1 MKICGIDPGV
11 SGAIAILDME
21 KGYLSVIDMPTH
33 QIERNGKTKNEIS
46 AQLVARYLEDQK
58 PDHVWIEKVG
68 AMPGQGVSS
77 MFQFGRSVGTIEGII
92 AALRLPISYVTPQKW
107 QKASGMRAGK
117 DGSRQRAQELFPAFA
132 QHFTRMKD
140 NGRSDAALIAW
151 FGATQN
157 P

>member
-1 MKICGIDPGV
+1 MRICGIDPGA

-46 AQLVARYLEDQK
+46 AQLVARHLEELK
-58 PDHVWIEKVG
+58 PDHVWVEKVG

-107 QKASGMRAGK
+107 QKASGMRQGK

-132 QHFTRMKD
+132 QHFSRVKD
-140 NGRSDAALIAW
+140 NGRSDASLIAW
-151 FGATQN
+151 YGATQD

>member
-1 MKICGIDPGV
+1 MKICGIDPGA
-11 SGAIAILDME
+11 SGAIAVIDIE
-21 KGYLSVIDMPTH
+21 RGYISVIDMPTH
-33 QIERNGKTKNEIS
+33 AIERNGKKKTEIA
-46 AQLVARYLEDQK
+46 AQLVARHLEELQ
-58 PDHVWIEKVG
+58 PDHVWLERVG

-132 QHFTRMKD
+132 QHFSRVKD

-151 FGATQN
+151 YGATQD

>member
-1 MKICGIDPGV
+1 
-11 SGAIAILDME
+11 ME

-107 QKASGMRAGK
+107 
-117 DGSRQRAQELFPAFA
+117 
-132 QHFTRMKD
+132 
-140 NGRSDAALIAW
+140 
-151 FGATQN
+151 
-157 P
+157 

>member
-1 MKICGIDPGV
+1 MKICGIDPGA

-46 AQLVARYLEDQK
+46 AQLVARHLEELQ
-58 PDHVWIEKVG
+58 PDHVWLERVG

-107 QKASGMRAGK
+107 QKASGMRVGK

-132 QHFTRMKD
+132 QHFSRVKD

-151 FGATQN
+151 YGATQD